1 VFLQGRTQSQKR
13 RLLSRHESSLR
24 IDHCG
29 TFGLKAIDG
38 TLPASQTEKEID
50 YARCIP

>member
-1 VFLQGRTQSQKR
+1 MVRWR
-13 RLLSRHESSLR
+13 RLIICLESEFC

-38 TLPASQTEKEID
+38 TLRASQTEKEID
-50 YARCIP
+50 CARCIP

>member
-1 VFLQGRTQSQKR
+1 MFLQGCTQSQKR
-13 RLLSRHESSLR
+13 KLLTRYESSLR

-38 TLPASQTEKEID
+38 TLHASQTEKEID
-50 YARCIP
+50 CARCIP